1 MICSPLTMYNQELL
15 HSQSLPELLSPAGS
29 LDALRAAIDGGADAV
44 YLGGGSFHAR
54 MNADNFGTQTA
65 LAEAV
70 ALAHFYGVK
79 VYVTL
84 NTMVYDRELDAAL
97 LQAEQAARAGA
108 DALIVADAGLAAL
121 LCRAL
126 PDMPLHASTQ
136 MSIHRGDAG
145 ELLARAGFSRM
156 VLAREMPADQIAV
169 AVRQSPIEIEA
180 FVHGALC
187 VSQSGQCLFS
197 SLVGGRSGN
206 RGECAQP
213 CRLPFKDHRGKEYYP
228 LSLKDLSLAR
238 YVPEIIDSGVAS
250 LKIEGRMKSPEYV
263 HTVTRI
269 WRRLLDEGKGADEQQ
284 MAELGKAFSRG
295 GFTDGYYRRRKG
307 EGMLGVRSAEDKVA
321 SKEVQVFRGIQRK
334 IPIEMQ
340 ATLAADQP
348 MTLTA
353 RASGQVVCMR
363 GAAPEAAHTRPI
375 TAEQVQVSLS
385 KLGATPFALQ
395 GSEVDVHIEGDVMVA
410 ASALNALR
418 REAAEALEQ
427 AVRQA
432 QAPAPVSARQV
443 DAPRP
448 RLTRQSVR
456 SARFFDPAQLTE
468 RAAAYFD
475 IRYLPLE
482 AIAAHDYP
490 LCNGA
495 SLPPVIFPEDT
506 DKIRGMLAAIKQKGI
521 VHLLVGNLGHLP
533 LTEGFDFMLHGDYR
547 LNAANNATVCVLEQY
562 GFADVIASAEMSAA
576 QLRDLGGNTAAIVYG
591 RVPLMT
597 LERCINKQ
605 SAGCAACT
613 QGKAQ
618 LIDRRG
624 VRFPVLREYG
634 HRNLVL
640 NSLPTGMSDKMGL
653 LTSSGIVAQHFLFT
667 VESADEVDRVISAY
681 ERGTALPYPV
691 RRI

>member
-1 MICSPLTMYNQELL
+1 MLS
-15 HSQSLPELLSPAGS
+15 HSRSLPELLCPAGS
-29 LDALRAAIDGGADAV
+29 PDALRAAIDGGADAV

-54 MNADNFGTQTA
+54 MNADNFDTQEA
-65 LAEAV
+65 LTDAV
-70 ALAHFYGVK
+70 SLAHFWGVK

-97 LQAEQAARAGA
+97 AQAEQAARAGA
-108 DALIVADAGLAAL
+108 DALIVADVGLAAL
-121 LCRAL
+121 LHKAL
-126 PDMPLHASTQ
+126 PELPLHASTQ

-145 ELLARAGFSRM
+145 KLLADAGFSRM
-156 VLAREMPADQIAV
+156 VVAREMPADQIAQT
-169 AVRQSPIEIEA
+169 VRESPIEIEA

-213 CRLPFKDHRGKEYYP
+213 CRLPFKDSRGRDFYP

-269 WRRLLDEGKGADEQQ
+269 WRELLDAGKGADEQQ
-284 MAELGKAFSRG
+284 MLELGKAFSRG

-307 EGMLGVRSAEDKVA
+307 EGMLGVRSAEDKTA
-321 SKEVQVFRGIQRK
+321 SGEIQKFRGIQKK
-334 IPIEMQ
+334 IPIEIE
-340 ATLAADQP
+340 ATLSPNLP

-353 RASGQVVCMR
+353 RAKGQVVTVE
-363 GAAPEAAHTRPI
+363 GPSALEAHTHAV
-375 TAEQVQVSLS
+375 TAEEVQARLS
-385 KLGATPFALQ
+385 KLGNTPFVASQPGVRLD
-395 GSEVDVHIEGDVMVA
+395 GKVMVVP
-410 ASALNALR
+410 SVLNAMR
-418 REAAEALEQ
+418 REMAEKLEQ
-427 AVRQA
+427 QLKDAS
-432 QAPAPVSARQV
+432 APAPVQRKATEKPVPRGKRAR
-443 DAPRP
+443 
-448 RLTRQSVR
+448 TRT
-456 SARFFDPAQLTE
+456 ARYFYKEQLTD
-468 RAAAYFD
+468 ASAAYFD

-482 AIAAHDYP
+482 VIAEQDVP

-495 SLPPVIFPEDT
+495 VLPPVIFPEDT
-506 DKIRGMLAAIKQKGI
+506 ASIREMLAKAAKKGI

-533 LTEGFDFMLHGDYR
+533 LTEGFDFVLHGDYR
-547 LNAANNATVCVLEQY
+547 LNAANNATVSELEGY

-597 LERCINKQ
+597 LERCVNKQ
-605 SAGCAACT
+605 AAGCAACT

-618 LIDRRG
+618 LMDRKG

-640 NSLPTGMSDKMGL
+640 NSLPTGMSDKQGL
-653 LTSSGIVAQHFLFT
+653 LAANGIIAQHFLFT
-667 VESADEVDRVISAY
+667 VESAQEVDRVIEAY
-681 ERGTALPYPV
+681 KKGTALPYLV

>member
-1 MICSPLTMYNQELL
+1 M
-15 HSQSLPELLSPAGS
+15 
-29 LDALRAAIDGGADAV
+29 

-54 MNADNFGTQTA
+54 MHANNFGTQES
-65 LAEAV
+65 LSEAI
-70 ALAHFYGVK
+70 ALAHFWGVK

-97 LQAEQAARAGA
+97 AQAEQAARAGA
-108 DALIVADAGLAAL
+108 DGLIVADVGLGAL
-121 LCRAL
+121 LHKAL
-126 PDMPLHASTQ
+126 PELPLHASTQ

-145 ELLARAGFSRM
+145 RLLADAGFSRM
-156 VLAREMPADQIAV
+156 VVAREMPADQIAL
-169 AVRQSPIEIEA
+169 AVKESPIEIEA

-213 CRLPFKDHRGKEYYP
+213 CRLPFKDSKGKDFYP

-263 HTVTRI
+263 YTVTRI
-269 WRRLLDEGKGADEQQ
+269 WRELLDAGKGADEEQ
-284 MAELGKAFSRG
+284 MTALGKAFSRG

-307 EGMLGVRSAEDKVA
+307 EGMLGVRSAEDKSA
-321 SKEVQVFRGIQRK
+321 SGEMQKFRGIQRK
-334 IPIEMQ
+334 IPIQMQ

-348 MTLTA
+348 MTLTV
-353 RASGQVVCMR
+353 RTGEHSVCVT

-375 TAEQVQVSLS
+375 TVEQVQISLC
-385 KLGATPFALQ
+385 KLGATPFAANAP
-395 GSEVDVHIEGDVMVA
+395 EVHIEGEVMVP

-418 REAAEALEQ
+418 REAADGLEQ
-427 AVRQA
+427 AIKA
-432 QAPAPVSARQV
+432 EIAPAPVHRIAVAKAQPAGKR
-443 DAPRP
+443 AA
-448 RLTRQSVR
+448 TRT
-456 SARFFDPAQLTE
+456 ARFLYPEQLTD
-468 RAAAYFD
+468 ASAAYFD

-482 AIAAHDYP
+482 TIASTDVP

-495 SLPPVIFPEDT
+495 VLPPVIFPEDT
-506 DKIRGMLAAIKQKGI
+506 ANIREMLGKIRAKGI
-521 VHLLVGNLGHLP
+521 RHLMVGNLGHLP
-533 LTEGFDFMLHGDYR
+533 MPEGFDFVLHGDYR
-547 LNAANNATVCVLEQY
+547 LNVANNATVCELEKY
-562 GFADVIASAEMSAA
+562 GFADVIASAEMSVA

-597 LERCINKQ
+597 LERCVNKQ
-605 SAGCAACT
+605 AAGCAACT
-613 QGKAQ
+613 KGTAQ
-618 LIDRRG
+618 LIDRKG
-624 VRFPVLREYG
+624 VKFPVVREYG

-640 NSLPTGMSDKMGL
+640 NSLPTGMSDKQSA
-653 LTSSGIVAQHFLFT
+653 LTAGGIVAQHFLFT
-667 VESADEVDRVISAY
+667 VESAAQVESVILAY
-681 ERGTALPYPV
+681 QKGTALPYPV